1 MVKLGF
7 VFVMFWSQFLY
18 SVAIPLHNSMIYKNI
33 KNVPK
38 KDVAL
43 LLGTTKY
50 VAKGRKNYYYTYR
63 IEAAVKLWRA
73 GKIRAIVVSGDG
85 RSKYHDEATM
95 MHDDLVRLGVPSKY
109 ITKDK
114 YGLRTLDSIIRA
126 KEIFDLEDYIII
138 SQTFHLKRALLLAD
152 AKGQKAIGFATKE
165 ITGTPAAKKMEA
177 REVMATFKAYLD
189 LYVLDTKAKV
199 YGKKVKV
206 IYKNDK

>member
-1 MVKLGF
+1 MYVAKWGLTLMV
-7 VFVMFWSQFLY
+7 FWSHLLY
-18 SVAIPLHNSMIYKNI
+18 GVDEPIHNSIIYKNI

-38 KDVAL
+38 KNAAL

-63 IEAAVKLWRA
+63 IEAAVKLWKA
-73 GKIRAIVVSGDG
+73 GKIRAIVVSGDS

-114 YGLRTLDSIIRA
+114 AGLRTLDSIIRA
-126 KEIFDLEDYIII
+126 KAIFDLEDYIIV

-152 AKGQKAIGFATKE
+152 AKGQKVIGFAAKE
-165 ITGTPAAKKMEA
+165 IANTPSSKKMEA
-177 REVMATFKAYLD
+177 RESLATVKAYLD
-189 LYVLDTKAKV
+189 LYVLDTKAQV
-199 YGKKVKV
+199 YGKKIKV
-206 IYKNDK
+206 NYKK